1 MATAT
6 TRRRPLNPHAVAMRR
21 LRGKTPPLAIYGD
34 LTAAQRREHY
44 SWVRRCGMSRAAG
57 MPDPLPPA
65 WVRMR
70 ALLHRYGHNQ
80 RLALIHEADRTADAG
95 YQSIEAALDQLPP
108 NMQTLIRAN
117 LAVVARAIYQLV
129 LLAGVDEIEQ
139 SKRTRGFYGPPP
151 NRG

>member
-1 MATAT
+1 
-6 TRRRPLNPHAVAMRR
+6 
-21 LRGKTPPLAIYGD
+21 
-34 LTAAQRREHY
+34 
-44 SWVRRCGMSRAAG
+44 
-57 MPDPLPPA
+57 
-65 WVRMR
+65 MR